1 MLTRLRP
8 HLWPIAALIL
18 LPVAASALFVLGL
31 RSNNP
36 ADVWSSLTTPGS
48 PTLLGGPPGYWDAS
62 IGLLT
67 QPLARLS
74 ASDWLRGV
82 VPWWNPYT
90 GIGMPLAA
98 EMQTLSFFLPFVLI
112 MKYWQGWFVVKL
124 LMQVI
129 AGLGTYALMLQIGC
143 RRTPGLVSAGLF
155 ALNGAFL
162 MEPHAMGSLAF
173 LPLILLGIE
182 RSAAAARS
190 GAAQGWHWIVF
201 GLAYSL
207 YGGYPEVAYLDGLLA
222 AAWTLARFATLGAA
236 RWRFAGKIILAVII
250 GLALA
255 LPLVVPFLNYA
266 AQSYLGAHKAAYAVD
281 HLPPML
287 MPLALFPLIYG
298 PTGIHAS
305 AGWVAAA
312 LPTLPLVKLGG
323 WFGLTAV
330 IPALAAL
337 LRARTDPARGLII
350 GLGMFLGVGL
360 ARCYGVPGVA
370 FVLNA
375 IIPDLGLLNTARFLW
390 PALSMAVF
398 VLAGIGLDRC
408 VTCTLSLRQGGMI
421 GALLVAVIA
430 AVILPDRA
438 IITGWYHF
446 ASPPVRVTIVL
457 GTVFEGLAGL
467 VILAALAGLNP
478 VAHRHRARMIAAAML
493 LDAFV
498 VAALPQLS
506 APRPYRYYTGGIAY
520 LKAHLGLAR
529 VYSLRPFGPDYPAG
543 YRLASIDDSQLPVSQ
558 AWSDYI
564 RHHLDPYD
572 TGMMFVGW
580 WKAPPGSGQGR
591 TILFDHVR
599 DYAAIGVKYVIT
611 SPGQISPFLRSVSLP
626 HPDIFAGA
634 AALGAG
640 DSRDTTLAAGQVA
653 AVAATLTRID
663 HVAVLIGTYDGSSTG
678 ILSARLCAGALCA
691 GGTAPLAT
699 AQDDAWL
706 NIPLHPAID
715 LTAGAALHLRLT
727 HVTGAH
733 PVALWLRRSAT
744 GVTMPALRLSQT
756 LPGGSAMPVY
766 HDPVMSIFRI
776 RSYHRYFSATPA
788 CRLSA
793 TGRDKASAEC
803 ATPAIL
809 TRQEAWFPGWRARL
823 NGRAVPVA
831 RHGALFQS
839 VALPAGRSSVTFS
852 YRPRGTRLSVT
863 LAGLALA
870 LWAGCTIRPYR
881 AFRRRALP
889 HGGTGSSPALH

>member
-1 MLTRLRP
+1 MLNRLRP

-74 ASDWLRGV
+74 ASDWLRGI

-98 EMQTLSFFLPFVLI
+98 EMQTMSFFLPFVLI

-129 AGLGTYALMLQIGC
+129 AGLGTYALMLQLGC

-182 RSAAAARS
+182 RSATAARS

-236 RWRFAGKIILAVII
+236 RWRFAGKIMLALII
-250 GLALA
+250 GLGLA

-266 AQSYLGAHKAAYAVD
+266 AHSFLGAHKAAYAVD
-281 HLPPML
+281 RLPPTL
-287 MPLALFPLIYG
+287 MPLALFPMIYG

-305 AGWVAAA
+305 AGWVAAH
-312 LPTLPLVKLGG
+312 LPKLALVKLGG
-323 WFGLTAV
+323 WLGVTAV
-330 IPALAAL
+330 VPAMAAL

-350 GLGMFLGVGL
+350 GLGIFLGVGL
-360 ARCYGVPGVA
+360 ARCYGIPGVA
-370 FVLNA
+370 AVLNA
-375 IIPDLGLLNTARFLW
+375 IIPDLHLVNTARFLW
-390 PALSMAVF
+390 PALSMATF

-408 VTCTLSLRQGGMI
+408 AARPLSLRRAALI
-421 GALLVAVIA
+421 GALLMAVIA
-430 AVILPDRA
+430 GVVLPDRA

-457 GTVFEGLAGL
+457 GTGFEALAGL
-467 VILAALAGLNP
+467 IILAALAGLNP
-478 VAHRHRARMIAAAML
+478 AARRARMIAAAML

-520 LKAHLGLAR
+520 LRAHLGRAR

-599 DYAAIGVKYVIT
+599 DYAAVGVKYVIT
-611 SPGQISPFLRSVSLP
+611 SPGQTSPFLRTVTLP
-626 HPDIFAGA
+626 RADIFAGA

-640 DSRDTTLAAGQVA
+640 ASLDTAFDARQVA
-653 AVAATLTRID
+653 AVTAGLTRID

-691 GGTAPLAT
+691 AGTAPLAT

-727 HVTGAH
+727 HVIGAH
-733 PVALWLRRSAT
+733 PVAVWLRRSAAGT
-744 GVTMPALRLSQT
+744 TMPDLRLGQT
-756 LPGGSAMPVY
+756 LPGGSVMPVY
-766 HDPVMSIFRI
+766 QDAVMSIFRI
-776 RSYHRYFSATPA
+776 RAYHRYFSADPA
-788 CRLSA
+788 CRL
-793 TGRDKASAEC
+793 TVRGRNDLTADCPA
-803 ATPAIL
+803 PAIL
-809 TRQEAWFPGWRARL
+809 VRQEAWFPGWRARL
-823 NGRAVPVA
+823 NGRALPVA
-831 RHGALFQS
+831 RHGTLFQS
-839 VALPAGRSSVTFS
+839 VVLPAGHDVVTFS
-852 YRPRGTRLSVT
+852 YRPRGTRRSVT

-870 LWAGCTIRPYR
+870 LWVGCALWPR
-881 AFRRRALP
+881 AALRRRALP
-889 HGGTGSSPALH
+889 SGRTGSSSTLH